1 MGITRAVAF
10 EPGQVADAV
19 IAEFVQGGIAD
30 HALGFMLEIIKHG
43 LRAVA
48 ETCGLLVLRA
58 ATGVHH
64 PSALG
69 TGTAAHEAVGNHHPG
84 TSTAGLQRSAGT
96 RRAPADHQYIAG
108 VMPIPGAEAISVQG
122 REDLAVAGGFCAPAH
137 DSTRTLALAGADTAL
152 AIWLAAI

>member
-30 HALGFMLEIIKHG
+30 HALGFMLEVIKHG

-96 RRAPADHQYIAG
+96 GRPPTYYQHVAG
-108 VMPIPGAEAISVQG
+108 VVPVPCTQALGLQG
-122 REDLAVAGGFCAPAH
+122 RENFAVAGRMLCSAHDSARTLLLAVAG
-137 DSTRTLALAGADTAL
+137 TLL
-152 AIWLAAI
+152 AI